1 MELKKGNMPEMVDMS
16 KIYIT
21 NRTSWQP
28 LKALDVTGKR
38 GVYFSTQFMPP
49 LHFAVKKIYWILYG
63 YMYFTLEIKIPH

>member
-38 GVYFSTQFMPP
+38 GFISPHSSCRHFTSRLKKYIGFYMVTCILP
-49 LHFAVKKIYWILYG
+49 LK
-63 YMYFTLEIKIPH
+63 